1 MRRALLVVCLAG
13 CGDNAPVCG
22 HLELLDAN
30 RNIWGGQIAV
40 DEERVYY
47 SDYNNGIGTRL
58 VFRQPRDGG
67 QPLVIA
73 ARGES
78 SQFGFVMVVADN
90 DLYWAAQKEP
100 AGYSLLATPRLG
112 GTTVELT
119 PVSECTVFGVAVDAT
134 NAYAGSVRCNNGVT
148 DIEARVT
155 VVPRATGTSR
165 VIWSSTD
172 ADVYDVVAIDGA
184 VFVATTAGLLRV
196 TDTATE
202 TLDGRSTY
210 HIVVVGDELIY
221 STEEAIL
228 ARSVAGGAPQTL
240 YTFHTSTMLPRA
252 FAVDGSDLYIAEP
265 PEMYFLPR
273 GGEPSLLVDNMGG
286 AITHIVARD
295 GYAYWATLALPGSI
309 GLLNTYSGGV
319 LRVARPCQ

>member
-1 MRRALLVVCLAG
+1 VF
-13 CGDNAPVCG
+13 
-22 HLELLDAN
+22 E
-30 RNIWGGQIAV
+30 IGQHFAV
-40 DEERVYY
+40 DEARVYY

-73 ARGES
+73 ARGED
-78 SQFGFVMVVADN
+78 SQFGFGMVVVD
-90 DLYWAAQKEP
+90 DELYWSAQKEP

-112 GTTVELT
+112 GTTIELT
-119 PVSECTVFGVAVDAT
+119 PISECPGFGVAVDAT
-134 NAYAGSVRCNNGVT
+134 TAYAGSVRCNNGIS

-155 VVPRATGTSR
+155 AVPRATGTPR
-165 VIWSSTD
+165 VIWSSPD
-172 ADVYDVVAIDGA
+172 ADVYDVVAIDGV
-184 VFVATTAGLLRV
+184 VFAATTVGLLRI

-210 HIVVVGDELIY
+210 HIVLAGDELIY
-221 STEEAIL
+221 STEEAVL
-228 ARSVAGGAPQTL
+228 ARPLAGGAPQTL
-240 YTFHTSTMLPRA
+240 YTFHTSIELPRA
-252 FAVDGSDLYIAEP
+252 FAVEGTDLYIAEP